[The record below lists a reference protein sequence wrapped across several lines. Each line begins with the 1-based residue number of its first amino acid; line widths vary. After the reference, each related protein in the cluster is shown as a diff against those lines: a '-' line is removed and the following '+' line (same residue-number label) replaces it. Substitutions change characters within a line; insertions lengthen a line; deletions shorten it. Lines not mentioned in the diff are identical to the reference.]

1 MLILLWFIFAEL
13 QSSHRATKFLKHSN
27 SLRSNIISSKR
38 FFSTSYR
45 SQEKESKSPSRDS
58 FRKTLDSTESRPYED
73 LYKGRGKP
81 NYEPLW
87 VKDNGMERSPF
98 GASWAKN
105 ENNRLPL
112 LLKYPLNYEIIKD
125 PFNNRKLIKEVC
137 KGNRVVYIWTYIPSG
152 VCLVGSSSNSVERV
166 LSYFEKKYLFLDFRR
181 GVQFLADYG
190 FENIQL
196 TLIYLDNQKFTMRDI
211 KILEAY
217 YISELNSSLNS
228 QKYVYLPPEPLE
240 SVLPFINISNRD
252 TAVPIFI
259 YGEDLSRV
267 LYVFSSKT
275 SLYNDFN
282 IHHNTLD
289 NLLDKLDV
297 KLYDYFSLSTLI
309 LEGSDLD
316 NLLSLEELTE
326 LKDRVNPKKP
336 QRSQLLILKDHVQ
349 NTEQR
354 FYSLRQ
360 VALYIKE
367 MEGVCDLGTLRSH
380 MQNNTLYKK
389 RWEVNKA

>member
-1 MLILLWFIFAEL
+1 MI
-13 QSSHRATKFLKHSN
+13 N
-27 SLRSNIISSKR
+27 
-38 FFSTSYR
+38 
-45 SQEKESKSPSRDS
+45 
-58 FRKTLDSTESRPYED
+58 
-73 LYKGRGKP
+73 
-81 NYEPLW
+81 
-87 VKDNGMERSPF
+87 
-98 GASWAKN
+98 
-105 ENNRLPL
+105 
-112 LLKYPLNYEIIKD
+112 
-125 PFNNRKLIKEVC
+125 
-137 KGNRVVYIWTYIPSG
+137 
-152 VCLVGSSSNSVERV
+152 
-166 LSYFEKKYLFLDFRR
+166 KK
-181 GVQFLADYG
+181 
-190 FENIQL
+190 
-196 TLIYLDNQKFTMRDI
+196 
-211 KILEAY
+211 
-217 YISELNSSLNS
+217 
-228 QKYVYLPPEPLE
+228 
-240 SVLPFINISNRD
+240 LPFINISNRD

-289 NLLDKLDV
+289 NLLDNLHV

-316 NLLSLEELTE
+316 NLLSLEELLE

-336 QRSQLLILKDHVQ
+336 QRSQLLILKDHVM

-380 MQNNTLYKK
+380 MKNNTIYKK
-389 RWEVNKA
+389 RWGVNKA